1 MPLRRVLG
9 PVDAAWLVAGNMI
22 GAGIFAMP
30 GIVAGQ
36 MRGALWCLAAWGLG
50 GLLAL
55 AGASVYGEL
64 GARLPRAG
72 GDYQYLRAAF
82 GPVPAFLTGW
92 AAFVL
97 TFSASAAAMTIA
109 ALAHLERALPLLEV
123 LPGWGVRALGILI
136 VLSFTAINAAGARL
150 GGRTTAVLTA
160 IPLAGLLLLFGLGLL
175 FGGTDVSLPTR
186 PLEPPA
192 SSWTLA
198 LGAAMIPIFFTYS
211 GWNAAAYVAG
221 EVREAGRNLPRA
233 LLLGTGAVTLLYL
246 LVNLVILVVV
256 PFEELTAAEEA
267 RGGEAITAGA
277 RAARILVGETG
288 EAVLSV
294 LIALAMLGSANVTLM
309 AGARVYYAM
318 ARDGLGPRAFERTNR
333 AGVPSAALWAGG
345 IWASLL
351 VLSGTFGQLV
361 AWSTLAMLLL
371 SSLTVAS
378 LLVLRGRQPEGTPFR
393 CPGYPLT
400 PLLYIG
406 ASLWVA
412 VAAARYDPRSAL
424 IGVSL
429 VLAGLVLY
437 PLLGRR
443 GRGRDRSG
451 NPG

>member
-22 GAGIFAMP
+22 GAGIFATP
-30 GIVAGQ
+30 GLVAGS
-36 MRGALWCLAAWGLG
+36 MRGALWCLLAWALG

-97 TFSASAAAMTIA
+97 TFSASAAAMTLA
-109 ALAHLERALPLLEV
+109 ALAHLEHALPLLGE
-123 LPGWGVRALGILI
+123 LPVWGLRAVGILV
-136 VLSFTAINAAGARL
+136 VLAFTAVNAAGARL

-175 FGGTDVSLPTR
+175 LGDAQVSLPAR
-186 PLEPPA
+186 PLEAPS
-192 SSWTLA
+192 SSWVLA
-198 LGAAMIPIFFTYS
+198 LGAAMVPVFFTYS

-221 EVREAGRNLPRA
+221 EVRDAGRNLPRA
-233 LLLGTGAVTLLYL
+233 LLLGTGAVTFLYL

-256 PFEELTAAEEA
+256 PYEELTSAGQE
-267 RGGEAITAGA
+267 GEGVALTAGA

-288 EAVLSV
+288 EVALSA

-318 ARDGLGPRAFERTNR
+318 ARDGLGPSAFAGVNR
-333 AGVPSAALWAGG
+333 AGVPATALWAGG
-345 IWASLL
+345 LWASLL
-351 VLSGTFGQLV
+351 VLSGTFERLV
-361 AWSTLAMLLL
+361 SWSTLAMLLL

-378 LLVLRGRQPEGTPFR
+378 LLVLRRRDPGGSPFR

-400 PLLYIG
+400 PVLYMA
-406 ASLWVA
+406 ASLGVA
-412 VAAARYDPRSAL
+412 VSAAFYDPRAAL
-424 IGVSL
+424 IGILL
-429 VLAGLVLY
+429 VAAGLPLY
-437 PLLGRR
+437 PLLARR
-443 GRGRDRSG
+443 GRGT
-451 NPG
+451 